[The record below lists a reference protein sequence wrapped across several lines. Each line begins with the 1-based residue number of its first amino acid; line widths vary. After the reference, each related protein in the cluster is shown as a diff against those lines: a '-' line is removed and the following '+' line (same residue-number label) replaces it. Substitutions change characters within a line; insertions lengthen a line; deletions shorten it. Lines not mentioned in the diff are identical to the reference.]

1 MIGDESRRMR
11 VRAVCVLALF
21 DALAF
26 VGMPV
31 ASLAVRFSGDI
42 PIEHA
47 ISYVFFMPALLGWR
61 FVSAIVCDLYDFRR
75 RLSPSDFLLNG
86 CGAAMLAVG
95 GGYLLMAFVQL
106 YYVPWLRLSRLTAAI
121 DMAGLA
127 LWFCLTRGAAIAL
140 LRRVGYKVRLLV
152 IGPEDEC
159 AELAGELRRHGP
171 PVLDVQ
177 ALSDGTGAEERVR
190 ETERSLRDGG
200 IDAVLLAETALP
212 QREVS
217 ALLSACER
225 VQAHVY
231 LLPDLDLSI
240 LASSRVVSI
249 AGLPLIPLQPPILTG
264 VYAPLKRLMD
274 VVVAAALMLA
284 LSPIAVIAA
293 IAIWLESGSPALYSQ
308 ERAGQ
313 ARRPIRVKKFRT
325 MIADAEAESG
335 PVLSDAGDPRVTRVG
350 RMLRTYRIDEVPQL
364 WNVLKGDMSLVG
376 PRPERPEFV
385 EKFVQE
391 NPLYERRFLV
401 KPGLTGL
408 AQIHGRY
415 DSDYAHKLRYDLIYI
430 NSMSFVTDLRIMI
443 ATLRTVLTGHGAV
456 V

>member
-11 VRAVCVLALF
+11 IRAVAVLAML

-31 ASLAVRFSGDI
+31 AALALRFRGDI
-42 PIEHA
+42 PVEHA
-47 ISYVFFMPALLGWR
+47 ISYVFFLPALLGWR
-61 FVSAIVCDLYDFRR
+61 FVCAITCDLYDFRR

-95 GGYLLMAFVQL
+95 GGYLLMAIVQL
-106 YYVPWLRLSRLTAAI
+106 YYVPWLRLSRLTAAF

-127 LWFCLTRGAAIAL
+127 LWFCLTRGAAMAL
-140 LRRVGYKVRLLV
+140 LRRAGYKVRLLV
-152 IGPEDEC
+152 IGPKDEC

-171 PVLDVQ
+171 PILNVHVLSEVN
-177 ALSDGTGAEERVR
+177 GAEGHAR
-190 ETERSLRDGG
+190 ETERALRDRG
-200 IDAVLLAETALP
+200 IDAVLLAETGLP
-212 QREVS
+212 QGEVS
-217 ALLSACER
+217 ELLSACER
-225 VQAHVY
+225 IPADVY
-231 LLPDLDLSI
+231 LLPGLDLSI

-249 AGLPLIPLQPPILTG
+249 AGLPLVPLQPPILTG
-264 VYAPLKRLMD
+264 VYAPVKRLMD
-274 VVVAAALMLA
+274 VVAAAALMFA
-284 LSPIAVIAA
+284 LSPVAVIAA
-293 IAIWLESGSPALYSQ
+293 IAIWLESGRPALYSQ
-308 ERAGQ
+308 ERVGQ

-335 PVLSDAGDPRVTRVG
+335 PVLSAAHDPRVTRVG
-350 RMLRTYRIDEVPQL
+350 RVLRTYRIDEVPQL
-364 WNVLKGDMSLVG
+364 WNVLKGEMSLVG

-385 EKFVQE
+385 ERFVRE

-430 NSMSFVTDLRIMI
+430 NSMSFVTDVRIMI

-456 V
+456 A